1 MKTKYV
7 VCIIIL
13 LFLADFYLLYLYSG
27 TCNEVRKYESEVE
40 HLREF
45 QSDFFRKYNKAQYLE
60 MHLRDVLEKDSIG
73 GVLIGNRDEENL
85 LLVVLPRNT
94 CWSCV
99 EEELQKVLNLNKNV
113 CFICSDNLKN
123 GLKLLS
129 NGKAKTLSVESILS
143 LDTLD
148 SFQIVYM
155 SVNKGKLSVVYT
167 PLFGTDWTYVKKIV
181 N

>member
-1 MKTKYV
+1 MIRDLQELWEK
-7 VCIIIL
+7 IES
-13 LFLADFYLLYLYSG
+13 YLL
-27 TCNEVRKYESEVE
+27 
-40 HLREF
+40 
-45 QSDFFRKYNKAQYLE
+45 QE
-60 MHLRDVLEKDSIG
+60 MVEKDSIG

-99 EEELQKVLNLNKNV
+99 EKELQKVLNLNKNV